1 METVKIMRKYILK
14 NVGILMFVLAMLVG
28 FESSISAQRAQRGQR
43 ISDKQVRNLLQQ
55 IETHSDSFKRT
66 LDRALDRS
74 TLNGTRYEDEI
85 NGYVSDFENAT
96 DNLKSRFNNK
106 AEVSSDVQDVLNRGG
121 NIDVFLRRNQFNSAT
136 TRSWSFLRT
145 DLSALARFYNDS
157 WNWNS
162 SDTINNDNYSYNDNQ
177 LNGTYQLNSSEST
190 NVSAEIDKAIRNAN
204 VSSDRQQRIRENAFQ
219 RLESPQMLAFERVNS
234 TVTIASSNTARLTIE
249 ADGRDSSEQMD
260 NGRTMKTRARF
271 NGQNLMIDF
280 TGDKMNDYYLTFEP
294 IRNTKTLRVTRRL
307 NLEGINRE
315 ISVYS
320 VYDRTSNT
328 ADWNNVYPNSGNG
341 NNNDNNFRDFFV
353 PNGTNLTT
361 VLNNEISTN
370 KSVEGDRFS
379 FTVNSPSQYNGAMVE
394 GRISKLER
402 SGKLSGRAEMTLD
415 FEQITLRNGKSYR
428 FAGFIQSV
436 KDSNGESV
444 RISNEGEIKS
454 NDNQTTKTVTRA
466 GVGAVLGALI
476 GAIINGGQGAAIGAG
491 IGAGAGT
498 GSVLIQGRDDL
509 KLSRGTEVVIS
520 ASSPRQLAKN

>member
-1 METVKIMRKYILK
+1 MKIMRIYILK
-14 NVGILMFVLAMLVG
+14 NIGILMFVLAMLGG
-28 FESSISAQRAQRGQR
+28 FELSISAQRAQRGQR
-43 ISDKQVRNLLQQ
+43 ISDKQVQNLLKQ
-55 IETHSDSFKRT
+55 IETHSDSFKQT

-74 TLNGTRYEDEI
+74 TLNGTKYEDEI
-85 NGYVSDFENAT
+85 NGYVGDFENAT

-106 AEVSSDVQDVLNRGG
+106 AEVSTDVQDVLNRGG
-121 NIDVFLRRNQFNSAT
+121 NIDVFLRRNRFNSAT
-136 TRSWSFLRT
+136 TRSWAFIRT

-162 SDTINNDNYSYNDNQ
+162 SDTINNDNYSYDKNQ
-177 LNGTYQLNSSEST
+177 LNGTYQLNSSQSS
-190 NVSAEIDKAIRNAN
+190 NVSAEIDKAIRNSN
-204 VSSDRQQRIRENAFQ
+204 LSSDRQQKIRENALR
-219 RLESPQMLAFERVNS
+219 RLESPQMLAFERTNS
-234 TVTIASSNTARLTIE
+234 TVTIASSNAARLTIE
-249 ADGRDSSEQMD
+249 ADGRDSSEQMN

-315 ISVYS
+315 IPVYR

-328 ADWNNVYPNSGNG
+328 ADWNSVYPNSGNVNN
-341 NNNDNNFRDFFV
+341 NNNDNNFRDYYV
-353 PNGTNLTT
+353 PNSTNLTAI
-361 VLNNEISTN
+361 LNNDISTN
-370 KSVEGDRFS
+370 RSNEGDRFS
-379 FTVNSPSQYNGAMVE
+379 FTVNSPSQYDGAIVE

-402 SGKLSGRAEMTLD
+402 SGKISGRAEMTLD

-428 FAGFIQSV
+428 FAGFIQSA
-436 KDSNGESV
+436 KDSNGENV

-476 GAIINGGQGAAIGAG
+476 GAIVNGGQGAAIGAG

-498 GSVLIQGRDDL
+498 GSVLIQGRNDL
-509 KLSRGTEVVIS
+509 QLNRGTEVTIS